1 LKEKFMPE
9 KWALKKKKIKFLIA
23 LDLKYS
29 IKISYSQYIDAI

>member
-1 LKEKFMPE
+1 MSE
-9 KWALKKKKIKFLIA
+9 KWALKKKKVKFLIA